1 MSDRKKIALDVI
13 EFTRDNILQEL
24 EKNLGAKVIFHEDDR
39 LTISVAPEHKTKIIV
54 DFKGVKPVFKNITG
68 GALFDVGI
76 TPKKAKYIK
85 TLYNQYNALKYSYN
99 LVKRVESDK
108 LNDAVFSQ
116 QNSISDYG

>member
-1 MSDRKKIALDVI
+1 
-13 EFTRDNILQEL
+13 
-24 EKNLGAKVIFHEDDR
+24 
-39 LTISVAPEHKTKIIV
+39 
-54 DFKGVKPVFKNITG
+54 
-68 GALFDVGI
+68 VGI